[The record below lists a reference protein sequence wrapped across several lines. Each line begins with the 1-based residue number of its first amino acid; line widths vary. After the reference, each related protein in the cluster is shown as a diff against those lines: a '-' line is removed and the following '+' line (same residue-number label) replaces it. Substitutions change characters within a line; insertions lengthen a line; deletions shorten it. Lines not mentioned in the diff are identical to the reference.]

1 MTHGREADDPRACA
15 ICHFSFAMLDP
26 IDPGLTSG
34 AGFGGQR
41 ADSGNAENDWL
52 GLIGGSS
59 DVSLAVCG
67 YAVVAV
73 LRSLRLC
80 PITLCPIT

>member
-1 MTHGREADDPRACA
+1 MSPRRRWKGASSAC
-15 ICHFSFAMLDP
+15 
-26 IDPGLTSG
+26 PGFMSKMWTCSTSGPTSG

-41 ADSGNAENDWL
+41 ADSGNAQNDWL

-59 DVSLAVCG
+59 DLSLAVWS
-67 YAVVAV
+67 YADVAV

-80 PITLCPIT
+80 PMT

>member
-1 MTHGREADDPRACA
+1 MTGSIASVRSGGSAWATDIA
-15 ICHFSFAMLDP
+15 F
-26 IDPGLTSG
+26 G

-52 GLIGGSS
+52 GLIRGSS
-59 DVSLAVCG
+59 DLSLAVCG

-80 PITLCPIT
+80 PMT

>member
-1 MTHGREADDPRACA
+1 MSKMWAC
-15 ICHFSFAMLDP
+15 STS
-26 IDPGLTSG
+26 GLTSG

-52 GLIGGSS
+52 ALIGGSS
-59 DVSLAVCG
+59 HLSLAVYG
-67 YAVVAV
+67 YPSVVAV

-80 PITLCPIT
+80 PMT